1 MRRAVSTSRLLLV
14 LLLSVGLVAT
24 ACGGSGEPSVQEFED
39 AVVLN
44 RNRTDFVLARITR
57 AQSLDELFTRMDEAA
72 ATISK
77 SADELAETGAPSD
90 YQPEADN
97 LEKWLRQLSVDVQAT
112 ADQARIP
119 GFEGLITQTNA
130 ISFDSWDKV
139 NKALAGLAGKGIQVT
154 ILQRHGAQ

>member
-1 MRRAVSTSRLLLV
+1 MNALRLLVV
-14 LLLSVGLVAT
+14 LLVALGLVAT
-24 ACGGSGEPSVQEFED
+24 ACGGSGEPSTEEFAE

-44 RNRTDFVLARITR
+44 RNRTDFVLGRITR

-72 ATISK
+72 TVISK
-77 SADELAETGAPSD
+77 AADELDETGAPSD

-97 LEKWLRQLSVDVQAT
+97 LVKWLRQLSVDVQAT

-130 ISFDSWDKV
+130 ISFDSWDQV
-139 NKALAGLAGKGIQVT
+139 NKALAGLAGKGIEVS
-154 ILQRHGAQ
+154 ILQRHSAQ

>member
-1 MRRAVSTSRLLLV
+1 MTAPRLLLV
-14 LLLSVGLVAT
+14 LLLAVGLVAA

-44 RNRTDFVLARITR
+44 RNRTDFVLGRITR
-57 AQSLDELFTRMDEAA
+57 AGSLDELFTRMDEAA

-77 SADELAETGAPSD
+77 SADELDETGAPSD

-97 LEKWLRQLSVDVQAT
+97 LVKWLRQLSVDVQAT

-154 ILQRHGAQ
+154 ILQRHSAQ

>member
-1 MRRAVSTSRLLLV
+1 MTAPRLLVVLV
-14 LLLSVGLVAT
+14 VALGLIAS
-24 ACGGSGEPSVQEFED
+24 ACGGSGEPSVEDFSD

-44 RNRTDFVLARITR
+44 RNRTDFVLGRITR
-57 AQSLDELFTRMDEAA
+57 AQSLEELFTRMDEAA

-77 SADELAETGAPSD
+77 AADELEETGAPSD

-97 LEKWLRQLSVDVQAT
+97 LVKWLRQLSVDVQAT

-130 ISFDSWDKV
+130 ISFDSWDQV
-139 NKALAGLAGKGIQVT
+139 NKALAGLAGKGIEVM
-154 ILQRHGAQ
+154 ILQRHSAQ

>member
-1 MRRAVSTSRLLLV
+1 MTAPRALLV
-14 LLLSVGLVAT
+14 LLVAVGVLVS
-24 ACGGSGEPSVQEFED
+24 ACGGGEASVEEYSD

-57 AQSLDELFTRMDEAA
+57 AQSLEELFTRMDEAA

-77 SADELAETGAPSD
+77 AADELAETGAPSD

-97 LEKWLRQLSVDVQAT
+97 LVKWLRQLSVDIQAT
-112 ADQARIP
+112 ADQARVP

-130 ISFDSWDKV
+130 ISFDSWDQV
-139 NKALAGLAGKGIQVT
+139 NKALAGLAGKGIEVT
-154 ILQRHGAQ
+154 ILQRHSAQ

>member
-1 MRRAVSTSRLLLV
+1 MTAPRLLVVLV
-14 LLLSVGLVAT
+14 VALGLIAS
-24 ACGGSGEPSVQEFED
+24 ACGGSGEPSVEDFSD

-44 RNRTDFVLARITR
+44 RNRTDFVLGRITR
-57 AQSLDELFTRMDEAA
+57 AQSLEELFTRMDEAA

-77 SADELAETGAPSD
+77 SADELEETGAPSD

-97 LEKWLRQLSVDVQAT
+97 LVKWLRQLSVDVQAT

-130 ISFDSWDKV
+130 ISFDSWDQV
-139 NKALAGLAGKGIQVT
+139 NKALAGLAGKGIEVM
-154 ILQRHGAQ
+154 ILQRHSAQ

>member
-1 MRRAVSTSRLLLV
+1 MTAPRLLLV
-14 LLLSVGLVAT
+14 LLLAVGLVAS

-44 RNRTDFVLARITR
+44 RNRTDFVLGRITR

-77 SADELAETGAPSD
+77 SADDLEETGAPSD
-90 YQPEADN
+90 YQPEADD
-97 LEKWLRQLSVDVQAT
+97 LVKWLRQLSVDVQAT

-119 GFEGLITQTNA
+119 GFEGLITQSNA
-130 ISFDSWDKV
+130 LSFDSWDQV

-154 ILQRHGAQ
+154 ILQRH